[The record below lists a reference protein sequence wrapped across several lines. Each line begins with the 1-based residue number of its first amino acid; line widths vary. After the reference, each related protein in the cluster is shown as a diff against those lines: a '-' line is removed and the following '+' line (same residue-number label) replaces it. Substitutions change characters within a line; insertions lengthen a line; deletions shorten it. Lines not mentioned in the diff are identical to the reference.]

1 MPSDPFVTAALA
13 GLIAFLL
20 GYLLRRYV
28 AEARIK
34 SAEEAAR
41 RIIEDGHKEA
51 EAKKREAIV
60 EAKDEAFRLKREAE
74 REIREQRAEFQ
85 RTERRLVQRE
95 ESLDRKSES
104 QEQRERALAQRE
116 QEVVKAR
123 EEASALAARQQQ
135 ELERISSLT
144 AEQAREQLLKQIEER
159 SRSDA
164 LQIIKKVETEAREE
178 ADRRAR
184 EIIALA
190 IQRCAS
196 DHTADITVSVVPLPT
211 DDMKGRIIGREGRN
225 IRTLEALTG
234 VDFIIDDTPEAVTLS
249 SFDPIRRE
257 IAKIAL
263 EKLIA
268 DGRIHPARI
277 EEMVE
282 KSQRELEQRIREE
295 GERAAF
301 EAGVHGLHPE
311 EIKLLGRLRFRYSY
325 GQNILQ
331 HSVEVALLAGL
342 LAGYLDADVQIAK
355 RAGLLHDIGKAL
367 THEVEG
373 THIAIGVD
381 ISRRYHE
388 SPEVLNAI
396 AYHHGEEEAK
406 YIEAILVAAAD
417 AISGSRPGARKETAE
432 MYIKRLENL
441 ERIATSFAGVEKAY
455 AIQAGRE
462 IRVIVKPAEIDD
474 TSAQTL
480 ARDVA
485 KKIEEELEYPGQIKV
500 TVLRETRVV
509 EYAR

>member
-1 MPSDPFVTAALA
+1 MA

-20 GYLLRRYV
+20 GYLLRKYV
-28 AEARIK
+28 AEARIR

-41 RIIEDGHKEA
+41 RIVEEATKDA
-51 EAKKREAIV
+51 EASKREAIV

-74 REIREQRAEFQ
+74 KEIREQRAEVQ
-85 RTERRLVQRE
+85 RLERRLVQRE
-95 ESLDRKSES
+95 EHLDRKTEAA
-104 QEQRERALAQRE
+104 ENRERALAQKE
-116 QEVVKAR
+116 QDVAKVR
-123 EEASALAARQQQ
+123 EEVAALFARQKT
-135 ELERISSLT
+135 ELERISGLT
-144 AEQAREQLLKQIEER
+144 AEQAREQLLKQVEEAA
-159 SRSDA
+159 RSDA
-164 LQIIKKVETEAREE
+164 LQIIKKIETEAREE

-190 IQRCAS
+190 IQRCAA
-196 DHTADITVSVVPLPT
+196 DHTADFTVSVVALPN

-225 IRTLEALTG
+225 IRTLEGLTG
-234 VDFIIDDTPEAVTLS
+234 VDLIIDDTPEAVTLS

-282 KSQRELEQRIREE
+282 KSQRELDQRIREE

-311 EIKLLGRLRFRYSY
+311 EIKILGRLRFRYSY
-325 GQNILQ
+325 GQNLLQ

-342 LAGYLDADVQIAK
+342 IASALDADAQLAR

-373 THIAIGVD
+373 THVAIGVD
-381 ISRRYHE
+381 ISKRYHE
-388 SPEVLNAI
+388 PPEVLNAI

-406 YIEAILVAAAD
+406 YLTAILVAAAD
-417 AISGSRPGARKETAE
+417 AISASRPGARKETAE

-441 ERIATSFAGVEKAY
+441 ERIATSFPGVEKAY

-462 IRVIVKPAEIDD
+462 VRVLVKPTEVDD
-474 TSAQTL
+474 LAAQAL
-480 ARDVA
+480 ARDLA
-485 KKIEEELEYPGQIKV
+485 KKIEEEMEYPGQIKV
-500 TVLRETRVV
+500 TVLRETRVI